1 MKLHPVC
8 ELFPRMNAEEFDS
21 LKADIKNNGV
31 REPITVLNDGKQGW
45 LIDGKNRLKAC
56 ESLGIECPQQ
66 EWKGSGSVVAWA
78 VSKNLRRRHLS
89 ASERAVIAQDMLP
102 LIRKE
107 TEAREKRGK
116 GNDGSGGRGK
126 KTLAHSCAR
135 VSDGKAAS
143 VAAKSTGVSSRSVE
157 KAQTVAKADPAKLDE
172 IRKGTKT
179 VSAAYREV
187 QAAKP
192 KPAPTDG
199 EGRAVDDEKLWPI
212 FQSVE
217 LNEVMRMIQATRAK
231 LKELGDSPI
240 GTFLPLTDI
249 DTHLDAARNGVKF
262 AKPYAPCPACK
273 HGCKAC
279 KGKRWVPKLVFES
292 FPEEL
297 RK

>member
-21 LKADIKNNGV
+21 LKVDIKNNGV
-31 REPITVLNDGKQGW
+31 RDPITVWNDGKQDW

-66 EWKGSGSVVAWA
+66 EWKGNGSVVAWA

-89 ASERAVIAQDMLP
+89 ASERAIIAQDMLP

-116 GNDGSGGRGK
+116 GADGSGGRGN
-126 KTLAHSCAR
+126 KTLGSTEPR
-135 VSDGKAAS
+135 VSGRAAEVAAKATGTSAAS
-143 VAAKSTGVSSRSVE
+143 VKRATA
-157 KAQTVAKADPAKLDE
+157 VAKADPAKLDE
-172 IRKGTKT
+172 IRRGEKT
-179 VSAAYREV
+179 VRAAYREV

-199 EGRAVDDEKLWPI
+199 EGRAIEDEKLWPI

-217 LNEVMRMIQATRAK
+217 LNEVLRMIQATRAK

-279 KGKRWVPKLVFES
+279 KGKRWVPKLVFQS
-292 FPEEL
+292 FPEEM

>member
-31 REPITVLNDGKQGW
+31 RDPITVWNDGKQDW

-56 ESLGIECPQQ
+56 ESLGIECPRE
-66 EWKGSGSVVAWA
+66 EWKNGERSLVAWA

-89 ASERAVIAQDMLP
+89 ASERSVIAQAMLP
-102 LIRKE
+102 LIQKE
-107 TEAREKRGK
+107 TLARERRGK
-116 GNDGSGGRGK
+116 SEDGTGGGRGRK
-126 KTLAHSCAR
+126 MSGDKR
-135 VSDGKAAS
+135 VSLTSAEIAAGAAGVSAAS
-143 VAAKSTGVSSRSVE
+143 VNRAHA
-157 KAQTVAKADPAKLDE
+157 VAKADPAKLDE

-240 GTFLPLTDI
+240 GSFLPLTDI

-292 FPEEL
+292 FPEEM